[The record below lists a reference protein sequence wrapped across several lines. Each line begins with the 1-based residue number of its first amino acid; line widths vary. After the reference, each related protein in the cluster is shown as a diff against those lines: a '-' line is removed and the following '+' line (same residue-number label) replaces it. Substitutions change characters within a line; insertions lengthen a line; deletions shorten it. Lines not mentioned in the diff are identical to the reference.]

1 MTTELDKLKTAITQA
16 KQKQDKQTKKHPKQ
30 HNHHPLRSAG
40 EMVAALAVS
49 VFIGVQL
56 DATFATKPVFL
67 IIFFILG
74 SLAGMLTIWKH
85 HAKTKR

>member
-1 MTTELDKLKTAITQA
+1 MTTELDKLKTAIAEA
-16 KQKQDKQTKKHPKQ
+16 KDKQTKRPRPKQ
-30 HNHHPLRSAG
+30 QNHHPLRIAG

-74 SLAGMLTIWKH
+74 SLTGMMTLWKQ
-85 HAKTKR
+85 HAKTKK